1 MMPVMNHPRGKT
13 IMIRIV
19 ARVPESLADRLK
31 IRAVREHRKIQEIIA
46 DAIEKYLKTPLAK
59 EDAR

>member
-1 MMPVMNHPRGKT
+1 MV
-13 IMIRIV
+13 RIV